1 VIGTSAALF
10 NYFRCIQYDT
20 VNVMALDYGIECDST
35 RYKAYI
41 AYTVFMILIYPVGVP
56 LSYAILLWQHRNT
69 LCNPI
74 EMQMEKANG
83 FPETRDVLFL
93 VNAYKEEFY
102 YFEVIECFRRIF
114 LGSIVGVLGG
124 TQSVAPATVGLIVS
138 MGCIGLFARMEPY
151 KHQSDNNV
159 SAVLAYALS
168 LYFLAA
174 LMLKTEAMASTD
186 TSPAVL
192 LFLVFGSG
200 PVSIAF
206 EWFREFGNMW
216 KLGGEVD
223 TNHIELMK
231 LPTVTAMVMQ
241 GSFKK
246 GSSSTSLD
254 DVPVMAEAPKKAPL
268 PEVVAPPQKTSIAPP
283 KLMPTPVVPQEAD
296 IIVTIPP
303 NARAGMVLKVQAGPS
318 GQIVQI
324 MVPPGAPPGARIKVR
339 VPIGSTF

>member
-1 VIGTSAALF
+1 
-10 NYFRCIQYDT
+10 
-20 VNVMALDYGIECDST
+20 
-35 RYKAYI
+35 
-41 AYTVFMILIYPVGVP
+41 
-56 LSYAILLWQHRNT
+56 
-69 LCNPI
+69 
-74 EMQMEKANG
+74 
-83 FPETRDVLFL
+83 
-93 VNAYKEEFY
+93 
-102 YFEVIECFRRIF
+102 
-114 LGSIVGVLGG
+114 
-124 TQSVAPATVGLIVS
+124 
-138 MGCIGLFARMEPY
+138 MEPY

-174 LMLKTEAMASTD
+174 LMLKTEAMESTD

-192 LFLVFGSG
+192 LFFVFGSG

-241 GSFKK
+241 DSFDN
-246 GSSSTSLD
+246 GNSASLD
-254 DVPVMAEAPKKAPL
+254 DESVMAEAPKKAPS
-268 PEVVAPPQKTSIAPP
+268 PKVVAQQAAPPQKTSIAPP
-283 KLMPTPVVPQEAD
+283 KFMPSPVVPQEAD
-296 IIVTIPP
+296 VIVTIPP

-339 VPIGSTF
+339 VPIGATL